1 MASVQH
7 KEKYGQVA
15 GVPLLGPSAGSSEA
29 ATNPMSPQNLAAA
42 AVRQQV
48 QAAADTR
55 YDPPVPEPVALQQH
69 QIIEKFSGWN
79 DNGTAD
85 QHSKVTMGAAL
96 LVVSFVLLHS
106 CLQKSFS

>member
-1 MASVQH
+1 MASLQH

-15 GVPLLGPSAGSSEA
+15 GVPLLGASAGSSEA

-42 AVRQQV
+42 ALRQQV
-48 QAAADTR
+48 QATADTK
-55 YDPPVPEPVALQQH
+55 YDPDVPPPQEV
-69 QIIEKFSGWN
+69 EKFLDTPSS
-79 DNGTAD
+79 T
-85 QHSKVTMGAAL
+85 KVTVGAAL

>member
-1 MASVQH
+1 MTSVQH

-29 ATNPMSPQNLAAA
+29 ATNPMSPQNLAAS

-55 YDPPVPEPVALQQH
+55 YDPDVPGPVTENFASWDLTTTTTTTDP
-69 QIIEKFSGWN
+69 S
-79 DNGTAD
+79 T
-85 QHSKVTMGAAL
+85 KVTVGAAL
-96 LVVSFVLLHS
+96 LIVSFVLLHS
-106 CLQKSFS
+106 CLQKSLS

>member
-1 MASVQH
+1 MASVQQ

-29 ATNPMSPQNLAAA
+29 ATNPMSPQNLAAS

-48 QAAADTR
+48 QASADTK
-55 YDPPVPEPVALQQH
+55 YDPDVPPPQQVESFIAPSAAH
-69 QIIEKFSGWN
+69 ATPS
-79 DNGTAD
+79 T
-85 QHSKVTMGAAL
+85 KVTVGTAL
-96 LVVSFVLLHS
+96 LVISFVLLHS

>member
-1 MASVQH
+1 MTSVQH

-15 GVPLLGPSAGSSEA
+15 GVPLLGPSAGSPEA
-29 ATNPMSPQNLAAA
+29 ATNPMSPQNLAAS

-55 YDPPVPEPVALQQH
+55 YDPDVPEPVAENFASWDL
-69 QIIEKFSGWN
+69 
-79 DNGTAD
+79 TTVD
-85 QHSKVTMGAAL
+85 QSTKVTVGAAL

-106 CLQKSFS
+106 CLQKSLS

>member
-15 GVPLLGPSAGSSEA
+15 GVPLLGASAGSPEA
-29 ATNPMSPQNLAAA
+29 ATNPMSPQNLAAS

-48 QAAADTR
+48 QASADTK
-55 YDPPVPEPVALQQH
+55 YDPDVPPPQEV
-69 QIIEKFSGWN
+69 ESFSPTHVSSSSARVTV
-79 DNGTAD
+79 GT
-85 QHSKVTMGAAL
+85 AL

>member
-15 GVPLLGPSAGSSEA
+15 GVPLLGASAGSPEA
-29 ATNPMSPQNLAAA
+29 ATNPMSPQNLAAS

-48 QAAADTR
+48 QASADTK
-55 YDPPVPEPVALQQH
+55 YDPDVPPPQEV
-69 QIIEKFSGWN
+69 ESFSPTHAASSSSSSSSSASVTV
-79 DNGTAD
+79 GT
-85 QHSKVTMGAAL
+85 AL

>member
-1 MASVQH
+1 MASVQQ

-29 ATNPMSPQNLAAA
+29 ATNPMSPQNLAAS

-48 QAAADTR
+48 QASADTK
-55 YDPPVPEPVALQQH
+55 YDPDVPPPQQVESFFAPSAAH
-69 QIIEKFSGWN
+69 ATPS
-79 DNGTAD
+79 T
-85 QHSKVTMGAAL
+85 KVTVGTAL
-96 LVVSFVLLHS
+96 LVISFVLLHS

>member
-15 GVPLLGPSAGSSEA
+15 GVPLLGPSAGSPEA
-29 ATNPMSPQNLAAA
+29 ATNPMSPQNLAGA

-48 QAAADTR
+48 QATADTK
-55 YDPPVPEPVALQQH
+55 YDPDVPPPQQV
-69 QIIEKFSGWN
+69 ESFFAPSPATTPSTN
-79 DNGTAD
+79 VTVGT
-85 QHSKVTMGAAL
+85 AL
-96 LVVSFVLLHS
+96 LVISFVLLHS